1 MKPYKIRRGPSFV
14 LNKFTRIIRNKKG
27 EGIEKL
33 LDEEESEWYN
43 DWITPFEKSGDTAKD
58 ETEKEE

>member
-1 MKPYKIRRGPSFV
+1 MKFKPYKVRRGPSFV

-33 LDEEESEWYN
+33 LDEEESEWYL
-43 DWITPFEKSGDTAKD
+43 DWVEKQKEVEP
-58 ETEKEE
+58 ETKEEFD